1 MDIEFD
7 AFKNQVNIAKHGV
20 SLGMASQLDWESA
33 LVWVDE
39 RHAYGELR
47 MIALVPE
54 PPVLFYVAFVDRGDL
69 RRIISLR
76 RANQR
81 ETNHYVN
88 TF

>member
-1 MDIEFD
+1 MNIEFD
-7 AFKNQVNIAKHGV
+7 GYKNQVNIAKHGV

>member
-7 AFKNQVNIAKHGV
+7 SFKNQVNIAKHGV
-20 SLGMASQLDWESA
+20 SLGLASQLDWESA

-39 RHAYGELR
+39 RYAYGELR
-47 MIALVPE
+47 MIALVPD

-76 RANQR
+76 RANHR

-88 TF
+88 TI

>member
-20 SLGMASQLDWESA
+20 SLGLAAQLDWESA
-33 LVWVDE
+33 MVWVDE
-39 RHAYGELR
+39 RHTYGELR

-54 PPVLFYVAFVDRGDL
+54 PPGLFYVAFVDRGDL

-88 TF
+88 NI

>member
-1 MDIEFD
+1 
-7 AFKNQVNIAKHGV
+7 
-20 SLGMASQLDWESA
+20 
-33 LVWVDE
+33 
-39 RHAYGELR
+39 

>member
-1 MDIEFD
+1 MNIEFD
-7 AFKNQVNIAKHGV
+7 GYKNQVNIAKHGV
-20 SLGMASQLDWESA
+20 SLGMASQLDWGSA